1 MTKDSCI
8 DYNYYNN
15 PRFRLFGGPNLPSA
29 IRELKNIQT
38 QNIQDLPLPIQ
49 LAIGDLFTTD
59 DIVKAYNKYQ
69 RAGNDIKALT
79 IKERSLVR
87 GLVKLDRKQA
97 KANPNAIIPRDNLTN
112 FLKSPELSKSLQ
124 TIKEYKPELG
134 EAMTI
139 RRETQLYVD
148 KINEV
153 DNWLKKKINDEL
165 DVSDEEVT
173 TYIESLFKAQ
183 ELENQYLDKEDE
195 LTYFAESNSGCLLYT
210 SDAADE

>member
-1 MTKDSCI
+1 M
-8 DYNYYNN
+8 
-15 PRFRLFGGPNLPSA
+15 
-29 IRELKNIQT
+29 
-38 QNIQDLPLPIQ
+38 
-49 LAIGDLFTTD
+49 
-59 DIVKAYNKYQ
+59 
-69 RAGNDIKALT
+69 T

-148 KINEV
+148 TWK
-153 DNWLKKKINDEL
+153 LK
-165 DVSDEEVT
+165 
-173 TYIESLFKAQ
+173 
-183 ELENQYLDKEDE
+183 
-195 LTYFAESNSGCLLYT
+195 
-210 SDAADE
+210 